1 MVSHT
6 AQPSTGRR
14 SGPSATPR
22 PSVPSPAS
30 KSGSGR
36 ILIADNHEP
45 YGYGF
50 SPRAPFSL
58 RVIQLVVQAP
68 VGSMNVWQTRR
79 HRAHSSSTRETRR
92 LILES
97 LVKLD
102 IRRKVTKV
110 AQTSSESINSL
121 QYIVGPRRLDRVKLS
136 QSTGRQKAPTR
147 NRLAVP
153 PIDFMWFEL
162 HPLHSFD
169 NKCLSPLK
177 LNR

>member
-6 AQPSTGRR
+6 ARPSTGRR

-22 PSVPSPAS
+22 PSVPSIAS

-45 YGYGF
+45 YGHGF
-50 SPRAPFSL
+50 SPATASFSL
-58 RVIQLVVQAP
+58 RIVQQVAQTP
-68 VGSMNVWQTRR
+68 TGSMNVWQTRR
-79 HRAHSSSTRETRR
+79 HRAHSSSTMETRR
-92 LILES
+92 LVLES
-97 LVKLD
+97 LVKLG

-136 QSTGRQKAPTR
+136 QSTGRQKVPMR

-153 PIDFMWFEL
+153 P
-162 HPLHSFD
+162 
-169 NKCLSPLK
+169 
-177 LNR
+177 NRLDVVRVASATM